1 MKKVAKKTSRKK
13 SQAVSVISIVAVL
26 AMLFIAL
33 PTIPLREGFS
43 LASIFGVVWA
53 LFAVLIIGA
62 HLYRLL
68 KVDEDTEK
76 RMKAIKKEKIRKLER
91 RMMGDS

>member
-68 KVDEDTEK
+68 KVDEDTEM

-91 RMMGDS
+91 RIMGDS